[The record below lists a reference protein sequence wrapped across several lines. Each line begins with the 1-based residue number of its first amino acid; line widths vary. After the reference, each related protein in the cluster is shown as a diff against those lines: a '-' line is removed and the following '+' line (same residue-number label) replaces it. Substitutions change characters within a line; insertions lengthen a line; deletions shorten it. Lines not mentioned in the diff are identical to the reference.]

1 MCAKPGKILSS
12 SVTRIIR
19 SQSTVTVEER
29 KHGRYVM
36 KLAIRRSVDDM
47 IEILRSGD
55 KKASTL
61 LIGEIERLL
70 ADRSWQDAESAVWMI
85 GWPLNEQ
92 GGDPFAW
99 LKNGG
104 VDVR

>member
-1 MCAKPGKILSS
+1 
-12 SVTRIIR
+12 
-19 SQSTVTVEER
+19 
-29 KHGRYVM
+29 
-36 KLAIRRSVDDM
+36 M

-70 ADRSWQDAESAVWMI
+70 ADRSWQDAESAGWMTV
-85 GWPLNEQ
+85 WPLNKQ

-99 LKNGG
+99 LENGG

>member
-12 SVTRIIR
+12 SGTRIIH
-19 SQSTVTVEER
+19 SPSTVAVEER

-36 KLAIRRSVDDM
+36 KLAIRRSVGDM

-85 GWPLNEQ
+85 GWPLSKQ

-99 LKNGG
+99 LENGG

>member
-12 SVTRIIR
+12 SGARIIH
-19 SQSTVTVEER
+19 SPSPVTVEER

-36 KLAIRRSVDDM
+36 KLAIRGSVDDM

-85 GWPLNEQ
+85 GWPLSKQ

-99 LKNGG
+99 LENGG

>member
-12 SVTRIIR
+12 SGTRIIH
-19 SQSTVTVEER
+19 SPSTVTVGER

-61 LIGEIERLL
+61 LIGEIERLP
-70 ADRSWQDAESAVWMI
+70 AYRSWQDAESAGCTI
-85 GWPLNEQ
+85 GRSLSKQ

-99 LKNGG
+99 LENGG

>member
-12 SVTRIIR
+12 SGTRIIH

-70 ADRSWQDAESAVWMI
+70 SDRSWQDAESTIFMI
-85 GWPLNEQ
+85 GWPLNKQ

>member
-1 MCAKPGKILSS
+1 MCAKPGKISS
-12 SVTRIIR
+12 SSGTRIIH
-19 SQSTVTVEER
+19 SPSTATVGER

-47 IEILRSGD
+47 VEIWRGGD

-70 ADRSWQDAESAVWMI
+70 ADRSWQGAESAGCTI
-85 GWPLNEQ
+85 GWPLSKQ

-99 LKNGG
+99 LENGG

>member
-12 SVTRIIR
+12 SGTRIIH
-19 SQSTVTVEER
+19 SPSTVTVEER

-36 KLAIRRSVDDM
+36 NLAIRRSVDDM
-47 IEILRSGD
+47 IEMLRSGD
-55 KKASTL
+55 KKAPTL
-61 LIGEIERLL
+61 LIGEIEKLP
-70 ADRSWQDAESAVWMI
+70 AYRSWQDAESAGCMI
-85 GWPLNEQ
+85 GWPLNKQ

-99 LKNGG
+99 LENSG